1 MKLAGIILSA
11 WLLTGCCC
19 CCGGGSGGIVT
30 DPNSGKIQ
38 VVNGANKKQLELLR
52 YDDVAGSYGGV
63 NIEGDVKNVSGED
76 LSSVYIAF
84 TLRDKKGN
92 VIGMVNDA
100 LFTTLPKGETWHFK
114 CDVYQDNVDS
124 YTLSDLH

>member
-1 MKLAGIILSA
+1 MKIAGVILSA
-11 WLLTGCCC
+11 LLLTGCCC
-19 CCGGGSGGIVT
+19 CCGGGTGGIVT

-38 VVNGANKKQLELLR
+38 VVDSMNEKQLELLKFG
-52 YDDVAGSYGGV
+52 DVADKYGGV
-63 NIEGDVKNVSGED
+63 NIEGDVKNISGND
-76 LSSVYIAF
+76 LSSVYISF

-114 CDVYQDNVDS
+114 CSIYQDNVDS
-124 YTLSDLH
+124 YTLSELR